1 MGSRSKVS
9 AHLELPRV
17 GSAHCKNCVVSL
29 ILALFQLHTTD
40 EDGGVAFEIL
50 EVKRTG
56 YTHSL

>member
-1 MGSRSKVS
+1 MHTAKI
-9 AHLELPRV
+9 
-17 GSAHCKNCVVSL
+17 CVVGL

-50 EVKRTG
+50 EVKCTG